1 MRAPHGNFCGN
12 PRIETPYP
20 VAMSARLFNKLYHPL
35 VLILALLPVSGHA
48 QQSLPS
54 LGDRISGTVS
64 LEQEHRMG
72 QQFLSQIRRSAP
84 TIPDALLNN
93 YLENISFK
101 LAARSQ
107 LQDRRLSFIIIDSE
121 EINAFAAPGGIIGV
135 NTGLFLNARTEAEF
149 ASVMGHELAHVSQR
163 HFARGIDQAQAGR
176 VGQLAGLLAS
186 VLIMATS
193 DGAHGATALT
203 AAQGLAADQ
212 QLRFSRSNESEADR
226 IGQDTMFNAGF
237 DPRAQASMYEQ
248 LLAANRFGRRP
259 PEFLLTHPLTESRIA
274 ESRSRA
280 NRYPERN
287 YSQNLDYQIMRARVI
302 AHYAQDKA
310 GLVTDMQRQFELS
323 SSDFSRDTNR
333 YALAVAYWENEQ
345 YGEASVTLQPLLD
358 KYPNRISLVVTQ
370 AEIYTKQREAGRA
383 IEYLQRHLEINP
395 NNHPLTMAYVDA
407 LIESRAYNEAGRV
420 MEDHANVR
428 SSDHHLWYQLAET
441 WGQAGEIS
449 KVHQS
454 RAEYFVLIGDYRS
467 AREQLQFALRIES
480 ENDINPAE
488 EARLRQKIRDIE
500 AMQRE
505 LAG

>member
-1 MRAPHGNFCGN
+1 MYTAKIR
-12 PRIETPYP
+12 
-20 VAMSARLFNKLYHPL
+20 SLS
-35 VLILALLPVSGHA
+35 LILLGSLLSIGSFG

-72 QQFLSQIRRSAP
+72 QQFLSQLRRSAP

-101 LAARSQ
+101 LAARSE

-135 NTGLFLNARTEAEF
+135 NTGLFLNAQTEAEF

-193 DGAHGATALT
+193 DGGHGMAAVT
-203 AAQGLAADQ
+203 AAQGVAMDQ
-212 QLRFSRSNESEADR
+212 QLRFSRSNETEADR
-226 IGQDTMFNAGF
+226 IGQDTMYNAGF
-237 DPRAQASMYEQ
+237 DPRGQASMYER
-248 LLAANRFGRRP
+248 LLAANRFGQRP

-280 NRYPERN
+280 NRYPAKD
-287 YSQNLDYQIMRARVI
+287 YQQNLDYQIMRARVI
-302 AHYAQDKA
+302 AHYAENKE
-310 GLVTDMQRQFELS
+310 GLVIDKQREFEAATS
-323 SSDFSRDTNR
+323 EFNRDATR

-345 YGEASVTLQPLLD
+345 YAQASDTLAPLLQ

-383 IEYLQRHLEINP
+383 IEYLRRHLEINP

-407 LIESRAYNEAGRV
+407 LIETRAYNRAASV
-420 MEDHANVR
+420 MEEHTKVR
-428 SSDHHLWYQLAET
+428 SNDHHLWYQLAET

-449 KVHQS
+449 KVHQA
-454 RAEYFVLIGDYRS
+454 RAEYFVLISDLRS

-480 ENDINPAE
+480 DKGTNPAE
-488 EARLRQKIRDIE
+488 EARLQQKIRDIE
-500 AMQRE
+500 ALQRE
-505 LAG
+505 LSG